1 MDISLTSQQLAH
13 FLQSVQLVI
22 LCQVREQPNILSS
35 KKVCLLLMRHILT
48 HLRHTGLEY
57 PLLASKLSSK
67 GLELINRPLS
77 IRFL

>member
-1 MDISLTSQQLAH
+1 MDIPLTSQLLAH
-13 FLQSVQLVI
+13 FLQSVQLAI
-22 LCQVREQPNILSS
+22 FCLVRGQPNILSS
-35 KKVCLLLMRHILT
+35 KKVCLLFLRHILT